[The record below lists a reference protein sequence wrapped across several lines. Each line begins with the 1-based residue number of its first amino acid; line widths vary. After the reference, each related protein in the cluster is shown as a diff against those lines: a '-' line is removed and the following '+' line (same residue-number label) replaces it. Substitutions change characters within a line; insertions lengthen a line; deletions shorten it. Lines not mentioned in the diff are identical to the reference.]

1 MHGHSPTSIPGPSNE
16 SECHPGGITDE
27 DAPEA
32 LMAETLPDAPEAS
45 AGVGSELMELKP
57 LAVAEDSESPTTS
70 KRNTTT
76 EISLSA
82 PKPYSPQASRASVE
96 VNQYQNEVEAS

>member
-1 MHGHSPTSIPGPSNE
+1 
-16 SECHPGGITDE
+16 
-27 DAPEA
+27 
-32 LMAETLPDAPEAS
+32 MAETLQDAPDAS
-45 AGVGSELMELKP
+45 DRVGSELRELKP

-76 EISLSA
+76 EVSLSA
-82 PKPYSPQASRASVE
+82 LPKPYSPQPSRSSVE